1 MRHIPA
7 PIIAPIAQAPAS
19 AVPPRQPPVQAPRPR
34 TPCAATML
42 LPLLFGNN
50 SPFEPTGLVVLFLRS
65 PLKCLICFVYRFL
78 NALRSPPRP
87 AKPSVRVVCISDT
100 HTLTHDIPEGD
111 ILIHA
116 GDLGN
121 AGTVSELQAQIDWLN
136 SLPHPHKIVVAGN
149 HDTYL
154 DPRSRRTLA
163 EPDRNVELQW
173 KGIHYLQHASL
184 TLRIPSS
191 PQRASQHSRRSS
203 HHRTLRI
210 YGAPQIPSC
219 GGPEFAFQYPR
230 GRDAWTDTI
239 PSDIDILVTHTP
251 PKYHRDLPLPDGM
264 GCEHLMRET
273 WRIRP
278 LLHVFGHVHVG
289 AGKEVN
295 WWDDGQ
301 KAYERALARPVSG
314 LTRGLLSIPTWIDLA
329 LVLFWGARGIVWDR
343 VWGGEVRGTVLVNAG
358 LMVGNTGR
366 LGNRVQVVEI

>member
-1 MRHIPA
+1 
-7 PIIAPIAQAPAS
+7 
-19 AVPPRQPPVQAPRPR
+19 
-34 TPCAATML
+34 ML
-42 LPLLFGNN
+42 RRLLFGDD
-50 SPFEPTGLVVLFLRS
+50 SPFEPSSIVVLFLRA
-65 PLKCLICFVYRFL
+65 PLKCLVYFVYRVL
-78 NALRSPPRP
+78 NALRSAPPPGR
-87 AKPSVRVVCISDT
+87 PSVRVVCMSDT
-100 HTLTHDIPEGD
+100 HTLTHDIPDGD

-121 AGTVSELQAQIDWLN
+121 AGTVSELQAQIDWLD

-163 EPDRNVELQW
+163 EPDRNRELHW
-173 KGIHYLQHASL
+173 KSIHYLQHNSL
-184 TLRIPSS
+184 LVRVPNSQRDPRTARPSS
-191 PQRASQHSRRSS
+191 PRA
-203 HHRTLRI
+203 LRI
-210 YGAPQIPSC
+210 YGAPQIPAC

-239 PSDIDILVTHTP
+239 PRDIDILVTHTP

-264 GCEHLMRET
+264 GCEHLMREV

-301 KAYERALARPVSG
+301 RAYERALARPVTG
-314 LTRGLLSIPTWIDLA
+314 LTRGLLSIPTWVDLA
-329 LVLFWGARGIVWDR
+329 LVLFWGVRGVIWDR
-343 VWGGEVRGTVLVNAG
+343 IWGGEVRGTVLVNAG
-358 LMVGNTGR
+358 LMVGNSGR